1 MLGRLEVTAAAI
13 LLALGAGFL
22 FGYHQGALVSD
33 AALAKAQ
40 KAQMAAADLASTK
53 EAQRL
58 AAEAVRADLSRQ
70 LEDAANAQVPS
81 ASCLPVS
88 RVVRLNKR

>member
-1 MLGRLEVTAAAI
+1 MLGRLEVIAAAL

-22 FGYHQGALVSD
+22 FGYHDGVSVSN

-58 AAEAVRADLSRQ
+58 AAENSRTDLSLK
-70 LEDAANAQVPS
+70 LEDAANAQVS
-81 ASCLPVS
+81 AAICLPVS
-88 RVVRLNKR
+88 RVLRLNQR